1 MADVAEPGV
10 CQACGRPLPAQTGRG
25 RARRYCDARCR
36 SAARRRRGRPVG
48 GGSQGVKKRLTS
60 ENGQEYLDTMDGV
73 SSADDPVAVR
83 VADTA
88 RRLVEEVTLGTSPG
102 DVVAAARDLSAAAE
116 TALQTAVDRAWAAG
130 HSWREIG
137 DVLGISRQA
146 AFQRFGHPVD
156 PRTGEPMTRAIP
168 PDVVEQV
175 TGFLAR
181 FTAGRWEQVLGDFNE
196 FMRERHDV
204 NRLASGWAHMIG
216 MFGSYQG
223 SGEVSPVLAGDSTV
237 ADVLLRFEAG
247 EAMLWARFDRDGKI
261 SGLRLHPASPLP
273 GKDPPC
279 PSGHP
284 SGSQLTEKRPP
295 RASDEPPGN
304 RRMT

>member
-1 MADVAEPGV
+1 
-10 CQACGRPLPAQTGRG
+10 
-25 RARRYCDARCR
+25 
-36 SAARRRRGRPVG
+36 
-48 GGSQGVKKRLTS
+48 
-60 ENGQEYLDTMDGV
+60 MDGV
-73 SSADDPVAVR
+73 SSTDDPVAVR

-88 RRLVEEVTLGTSPG
+88 RRLVGEFTRGTSPG

-130 HSWREIG
+130 RSWREIG

-156 PRTGEPMTRAIP
+156 PRTGEPMTRAVP
-168 PDVVEQV
+168 PDAVERV

-181 FTAGRWEQVLGDFNE
+181 FTAGRWEEVLGDFNE

-204 NRLASGWAHMIG
+204 DRLASGWAHMIG

-223 SGEVSPVLAGDSTV
+223 SGDVSPILAGDNTV

-247 EAMLWARFDRDGKI
+247 EAMLWIRFDRDGKVA
-261 SGLRLHPASPLP
+261 GLRLHPASPLP
-273 GKDPPC
+273 GKERLTWTAPSFRSSSSPWCWSRSSSSPAGTTGDAGTAAIPSACRPLPRLSCPIARWAGSWRGAPTAGPC
-279 PSGHP
+279 RGSLPCQSDRRPSAP
-284 SGSQLTEKRPP
+284 VPISEV
-295 RASDEPPGN
+295 
-304 RRMT
+304 